1 MACSIDGAIWLLWT
15 VSDIRQSILL
25 HQLLTQRRLCQ
36 SFHRC
41 NLICRGD
48 FVNNLILLLHWRIWF
63 FKTSRIGFCIYCF
76 ILSLFLDL
84 LEVGGFRVPHHGVDF
99 TGWLWFK
106 LRFWELI
113 VEVCWLF
120 PMFLFFSIYAN
131 GFVRQ
136 LVRWML
142 GPVPWSLWVLRLSG
156 RIIWKCQSVR
166 AAVVVMWVLVIRGPR
181 SVSLMTHSLLMGFIQ
196 SGRWATRSISR
207 RTHMSYFLA
216 TSRSFSWTLIWCKLL
231 RRLLFPWL
239 LSFSSIFTLLN
250 RFLHVY
256 LAFIIL
262 NLLCFSGFHF

>member
-1 MACSIDGAIWLLWT
+1 MAWCIHVAIWLLWT
-15 VSDIRQSILL
+15 VFDIWQSILL

-36 SFHRC
+36 SF
-41 NLICRGD
+41 NGWNFICGGE
-48 FVNNLILLLHWRIWF
+48 FVNNLVLLLHWCIWF
-63 FKTSRIGFCIYCF
+63 FNTSRIGFFIYCF

-84 LEVGGFRVPHHGVDF
+84 LEVNSFRVPYHGVEF
-99 TGWLWFK
+99 AGWIWLK

-131 GFVRQ
+131 GFVGQ

-142 GPVPWSLWVLRLSG
+142 GPVPWSLRVLRLSG
-156 RIIWKCQSVR
+156 RIIWKYRSVR

-181 SVSLMTHSLLMGFIQ
+181 PVSLMTHSLLMGFIQ

-207 RTHMSYFLA
+207 RTHMSYFVA
-216 TSRSFSWTLIWCKLL
+216 TSWSFSWTLIWC
-231 RRLLFPWL
+231 RLLWRLPFTWL

-250 RFLHVY
+250 QFFHVC

-262 NLLCFSGFHF
+262 NLLCFSSFHF